1 MEVDQLYY
9 DEPYATE
16 AAVSLTSLDER
27 NDGIVIFQLDK
38 TIFYPEG
45 GGQPADQGEVTTDTG
60 TIKINIV
67 RAQNGAIL
75 HEGKMV
81 GQVEV
86 GQRGRASLKWPR
98 RHKYM
103 RIHSAGHLLHDVLLS
118 MYPELKSPRGNHGAK
133 AFIEYEGE
141 LDPTVLEA
149 LQAKVNEEV
158 AVDLPIRTWKCSYD
172 ELVVMCKEV
181 PANLPKDK
189 QLRVLRIGEHEPM
202 PDGGVHVKSTHEI
215 GHVIIHHITNGNG
228 HTTIRYGVRNS
239 PA

>member
-16 AAVSLTSLDER
+16 AAVSLTSLDQR
-27 NDGIVIFQLDK
+27 NGGIVVFQLDK

-60 TIKINIV
+60 TIKINTV

-86 GQRGRASLKWPR
+86 GQAGKASLKWPR

-103 RIHSAGHLLHDVLLS
+103 RIHSAGHLLNDVLLS
-118 MYPELKSPRGNHGAK
+118 MRPELEPLRGKHGDK
-133 AFIEYEGE
+133 AFLEYKGE
-141 LDPTVLEA
+141 LDPAIQET
-149 LQAKVNEEV
+149 LQAKVNEAV
-158 AVDLPIRTWKCSYD
+158 AADLPIRTWECSYD
-172 ELVVMCKEV
+172 ELVDMCETV
-181 PANLPKDK
+181 PANLPKGK
-189 QLRVLRIGEHEPM
+189 QLRVLKIGEYEPM
-202 PDGGVHVKSTHEI
+202 PDGGVQVKSTHEI
-215 GHVIIHHITNGNG
+215 GHVVIHHITNENG
-228 HTTIRYGVRNS
+228 CTTIRYGVSNS
-239 PA
+239 PV